1 MKKLHEIKII
11 YISKKKK
18 KIQRENK
25 FSNRRRRRNFVTV
38 WRRCL
43 PRSERIAC
51 AFEKPEWTQ
60 SRASCPL
67 RGDLPPL
74 QRNTTVPRP
83 DSQFVFTAKANLAS
97 VHSSDARLLD
107 TTNIVARFQASLYAL
122 VSSSFLRYFTAGM
135 GRRDPANN
143 DRMNRRHMMME
154 NAIES
159 PESYLE
165 FKRQFVRSMNP
176 PSFQPMRI
184 NANRLIHGSYII
196 SSNSLFLPSCDK
208 YNVSKRYLM

>member
-1 MKKLHEIKII
+1 M
-11 YISKKKK
+11 
-18 KIQRENK
+18 
-25 FSNRRRRRNFVTV
+25 
-38 WRRCL
+38 
-43 PRSERIAC
+43 
-51 AFEKPEWTQ
+51 
-60 SRASCPL
+60 
-67 RGDLPPL
+67 
-74 QRNTTVPRP
+74 PRP

-184 NANRLIHGSYII
+184 NANRLIYGSYII